1 MCIRDSLVG
10 ASTTPAAGAH
20 TVTEGDGFSFILTL
34 DADYDQSVPVVT
46 VNGNAL
52 IPDANGKYTIT
63 DISANL
69 TVAITGIV
77 RNTTTGI
84 EQVENATLIRAESG
98 ALLIRTPVSVTA
110 QVIALTGNVVR
121 TVRLPAGDSRVDG
134 LASDIYIVRL
144 SNEIT
149 KKVIIR

>member
-1 MCIRDSLVG
+1 MIK
-10 ASTTPAAGAH
+10 P
-20 TVTEGDGFSFILTL
+20 
-34 DADYDQSVPVVT
+34 
-46 VNGNAL
+46 
-52 IPDANGKYTIT
+52 
-63 DISANL
+63 
-69 TVAITGIV
+69 
-77 RNTTTGI
+77 TTGI

>member
-1 MCIRDSLVG
+1 M
-10 ASTTPAAGAH
+10 
-20 TVTEGDGFSFILTL
+20 

-46 VNGNAL
+46 VNGNVL
-52 IPDANGKYTIT
+52 TSDANGKYTIA

-134 LASDIYIVRL
+134 LASGIYIVRL
-144 SNEIT
+144 SNKIT
-149 KKVIIR
+149 KKVMIR

>member
-1 MCIRDSLVG
+1 MVG

-46 VNGNAL
+46 VNGNVL
-52 IPDANGKYTIT
+52 TSDANGKYTIT

-77 RNTTTGI
+77 R
-84 EQVENATLIRAESG
+84 NATLIRAESG

-134 LASDIYIVRL
+134 LASGIYIVRL
-144 SNEIT
+144 SNKIT
-149 KKVIIR
+149 KKVMIR

>member
-1 MCIRDSLVG
+1 M
-10 ASTTPAAGAH
+10 
-20 TVTEGDGFSFILTL
+20 

-52 IPDANGKYTIT
+52 TPDASGKYTIV

-98 ALLIRTPVSVTA
+98 ALLIRTPEKGCGLLLWHIGFRT
-110 QVIALTGNVVR
+110 VVR
-121 TVRLPAGDSRVDG
+121 RNFLYAVADS
-134 LASDIYIVRL
+134 AH
-144 SNEIT
+144 
-149 KKVIIR
+149 